1 MSQLILDLQAPGVT
15 IRPIRAMTG
24 EPHFCEMHFEDVFVP
39 DDMLIGEAG
48 QGWAQVMSELAYER
62 SGPER
67 FLSTYPLFAALVDE
81 LGSRPDARGAEVVG
95 RLASHAAALHRMSL
109 GVAERI
115 DAGEAP
121 AREAATA
128 KELGTRFEREVTE
141 AARSVVD
148 AETASPRFAALLAE
162 ATLHG
167 PGFTLRGGTNRDPAW
182 HHRAWPGRAMNDVQ
196 RLLAETA
203 TQLFSRH
210 ATSGDVAPDPTSP
223 GLPALARPRRYRPDA
238 RRGAGGARRRRW
250 RPGRCC
256 PGGRHRGPL
265 RGAGAVGRDVPAGR
279 LAARRGRPGLSAR
292 PAHGSYRRRRQG
304 RGVPYARHAAGI
316 AVLVERERGALIG
329 LARPGQYR
337 VEPADEH
344 GRGARD
350 TVTFDVLDDLR
361 PAPPGIDAQTFRL
374 RGALLRSIQ
383 MSGALRRVLD
393 MTVAYATQRRQF
405 GVAISRFQAV
415 QQMLA
420 RWLARSRPRR
430 RRSRRPWSGRPE
442 PHRRCEVRPAM
453 RLARSRRSRT
463 R

>member
-24 EPHFCEMHFEDVFVP
+24 EPHFCEMHFEDAFVP

-167 PGFTLRGGTNRDPAW
+167 PGFTLRGGTNEILRGIIA
-182 HHRAWPGRAMNDVQ
+182 RGLVAAMNDVQ

-210 ATSGDVAPDPTSP
+210 ATSGDVAPDPTIAWS
-223 GLPALARPRRYRPDA
+223 PALWRVLEETGLTLVGVPEERGGGGGTLEDAALVVGIAARFAAPVPLGETCLLGGWLLDA
-238 RRGAGGARRRRW
+238 ADLA
-250 RPGRCC
+250 C
-256 PGGRHRGPL
+256 PPGPL
-265 RGAGAVGRDVPAGR
+265 T
-279 LAARRGRPGLSAR
+279 AAIVADD
-292 PAHGSYRRRRQG
+292 QG

-337 VEPADEH
+337 PSRPPTWPGSPA
-344 GRGARD
+344 
-350 TVTFDVLDDLR
+350 TPSPSTCSTTF
-361 PAPPGIDAQTFRL
+361 A
-374 RGALLRSIQ
+374 
-383 MSGALRRVLD
+383 
-393 MTVAYATQRRQF
+393 
-405 GVAISRFQAV
+405 
-415 QQMLA
+415 
-420 RWLARSRPRR
+420 RPRR
-430 RRSRRPWSGRPE
+430 ASTRRRSVSGA
-442 PHRRCEVRPAM
+442 RCFG
-453 RLARSRRSRT
+453 RSR
-463 R
+463 